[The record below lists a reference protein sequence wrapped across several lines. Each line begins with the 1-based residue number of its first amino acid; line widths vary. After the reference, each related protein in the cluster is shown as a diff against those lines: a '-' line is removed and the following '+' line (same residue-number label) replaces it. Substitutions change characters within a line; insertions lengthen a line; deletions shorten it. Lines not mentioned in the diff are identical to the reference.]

1 MTTAI
6 QKRPEGAVAIA
17 ERVDVFDG
25 LSFSDLAAMGE
36 QLVRTGFLPDHIRTG
51 VQFTAIVM
59 AGREL
64 GMTPMRA
71 LRSLQLV
78 KGKVLEDAAS
88 QLSRFKAAGG
98 RATFVTLDETKAVL
112 ELQHPNGDKHTE
124 TWTIEDAKRAESGRG
139 GMLTKFPKA
148 MLRSRCITAGLK
160 SLGWDGAVGAYDPA
174 ELADDEPPP
183 VRQVKSQP
191 ATPEV
196 LPPAPPT
203 IAFDL
208 AGAMKLTRMLLDAKS
223 DEEVAYCAAH
233 VEQVVDDSAVG
244 QRVAAG
250 LNALLDYKSA
260 HLSHLQAV
268 RDGEVGDDEDFIW
281 TPAKP
286 EWTHHAEWIRKQL
299 ARFEVKQAE
308 TNSAATAQ

>member
-25 LSFSDLAAMGE
+25 LSFSDLVQMGS
-36 QLVRTGFLPDHIRTG
+36 QLVRTGFLPDHIRDG

-88 QLSRFKAAGG
+88 QLARFKAAGG
-98 RATFVTLDETKAVL
+98 RATFVHLDEAKAVL

-124 TWTIEDAKRAESGRG
+124 TWTIEDAKRAESGKG
-139 GMLTKFPKA
+139 GMLQKFPKA

-174 ELADDEPPP
+174 ELAEDEPAP
-183 VRQVKSQP
+183 VRQVKQ
-191 ATPEV
+191 AAPEV
-196 LPPAPPT
+196 LPPAPAPLT
-203 IAFDL
+203 FDV
-208 AGAMKLTRMLLDAKS
+208 APAMKLARMLLDATD
-223 DEEVAYCAAH
+223 DEQVAYCAQH
-233 VEQVVDDSAVG
+233 VEQVVDDSTAG

-268 RDGEVGDDEDFIW
+268 RDGEVDGDEDFVW
-281 TPAKP
+281 RPARP
-286 EWTHHAEWIRKQL
+286 EWTGLAEWMRKQL
-299 ARFEVKQAE
+299 ARFEAKQTE
-308 TNSAATAQ
+308 NSAATAQ